1 MSGKYLHGLII
12 DYDYIDV
19 KDNIFS
25 HSELRQRWT
34 CKESKHNLIQEWSWD
49 YVTREFVETYKELI
63 PIAQKWIKKNI
74 STHKQLIAWVDRNW
88 GGLVCGDE
96 SEREFYVWQ
105 LIDEKAKCKNK
116 LVNNFLKA
124 YADRTKADADRAKTY
139 ADRTKADADWAK
151 ADADWKKAYAVWT
164 KADAVWA
171 KTGAVWTETDAV
183 WAKACAVWTKADAV
197 WAKTCADRAKTDAD
211 RAKTDADW
219 AKADADRAKACADRT
234 KAYAD
239 WTKACAVWKT
249 RIMKPVFMEL
259 LKKYPNKHWRNK

>member
-12 DYDYIDV
+12 DSDFVNV

-25 HSELRQRWT
+25 HSELRQEWT
-34 CKESKHNLIQEWSWD
+34 GEEGKHNLIQEWSWD
-49 YVTREFVETYKELI
+49 YVTREFAETYKELI

-124 YADRTKADADRAKTY
+124 C
-139 ADRTKADADWAK
+139 ADWAK
-151 ADADWKKAYAVWT
+151 ACAD
-164 KADAVWA
+164 
-171 KTGAVWTETDAV
+171 
-183 WAKACAVWTKADAV
+183 WAKACADWNKA
-197 WAKTCADRAKTDAD
+197 CADWNKAC
-211 RAKTDADW
+211 ADW
-219 AKADADRAKACADRT
+219 AKAGAD
-234 KAYAD
+234 
-239 WTKACAVWKT
+239 WKT